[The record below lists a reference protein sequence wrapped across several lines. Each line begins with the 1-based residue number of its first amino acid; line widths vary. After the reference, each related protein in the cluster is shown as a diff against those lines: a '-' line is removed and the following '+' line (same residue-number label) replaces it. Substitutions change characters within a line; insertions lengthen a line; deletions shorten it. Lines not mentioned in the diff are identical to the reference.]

1 MLDLNP
7 ATWYNLRVTA
17 HNNAGFSVAEYEF
30 ATLTVT
36 GGELT
41 RKFIFDYFKLFI
53 LSYVL
58 VTYYFWLFILKSSFA
73 TGCLQKL
80 CTGCPTFQRNSK
92 TSVKSCCNCRTT
104 ISTVLLLF
112 AGTLAPAR
120 EIPNG
125 GEDNDGSAGNI
136 EDTIMYIMTNV
147 NLIVPVVSA
156 IAVIVIAIV
165 VICVLRGRDNR
176 GFPKGNAF
184 VLSRYNRAALWNQHQ
199 QE

>member
-1 MLDLNP
+1 M
-7 ATWYNLRVTA
+7 V
-17 HNNAGFSVAEYEF
+17 FI
-30 ATLTVT
+30 LTVNT
-36 GGELT
+36 YLAT
-41 RKFIFDYFKLFI
+41 KRVPAKVLYR
-53 LSYVL
+53 LSD
-58 VTYYFWLFILKSSFA
+58 I
-73 TGCLQKL
+73 
-80 CTGCPTFQRNSK
+80 
-92 TSVKSCCNCRTT
+92 RTP
-104 ISTVLLLF
+104 ISMVLLLF

-125 GEDNDGSAGNI
+125 GDDNDGSAGNI

-184 VLSRYNRAALWNQHQ
+184 VL
-199 QE
+199 

>member
-1 MLDLNP
+1 MP
-7 ATWYNLRVTA
+7 AKALYRL
-17 HNNAGFSVAEYEF
+17 SDIS
-30 ATLTVT
+30 
-36 GGELT
+36 
-41 RKFIFDYFKLFI
+41 KKL
-53 LSYVL
+53 
-58 VTYYFWLFILKSSFA
+58 K
-73 TGCLQKL
+73 
-80 CTGCPTFQRNSK
+80 K
-92 TSVKSCCNCRTT
+92 TSVKSCCNRRTT

-125 GEDNDGSAGNI
+125 GDDNDGSAGNI

-176 GFPKGNAF
+176 GFPKGNVF
-184 VLSRYNRAALWNQHQ
+184 VP
-199 QE
+199 